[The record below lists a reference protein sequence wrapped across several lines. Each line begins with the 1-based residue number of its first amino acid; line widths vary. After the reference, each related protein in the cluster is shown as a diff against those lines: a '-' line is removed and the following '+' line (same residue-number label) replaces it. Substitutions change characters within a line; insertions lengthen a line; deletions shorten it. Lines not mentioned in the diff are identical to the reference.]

1 MKCINCG
8 VEVDVDDNFCYKCGH
23 WTANGYKY
31 LQDYSNVKKIENG
44 TVYKHNKKLNN
55 LIVLFSLGVVIFTGM
70 LLIRG
75 SDLFAPFFY
84 VKKQITNLINGY
96 NTSIIKVDNIYN
108 NIPINSYEEAR
119 DFINKD
125 FLKQSILCDNKNKLL
140 QIETDIENQ
149 NDIASVTFCDMNYD
163 EVLKIQEVINKM
175 FNLFPSTKGALTN
188 ITITNAASNTEY
200 IAYFQPMHQ
209 FVNINNDIKEYNKVN
224 KTQILLNSYYYLNN
238 DLLSNSITNV
248 VGENFY
254 VKNATW
260 ESAIAHEIGH
270 YITFAAYLKEKNID
284 NITYVTEENEE
295 KINELVKEFDQ
306 GSFAKNIL
314 NTALNNYNIKYSKN
328 LNLNDFAKTI
338 SNYAATLD
346 KNNNLLCEETIA
358 EAIHDYYLNGS
369 NMQNSSREIVY
380 TLKNYLR

>member
-75 SDLFAPFFY
+75 NDLFAPFFY

-238 DLLSNSITNV
+238 DLLSNPITNV

-270 YITFAAYLKEKNID
+270 YITFVAYLKEKSID

-314 NTALNNYNIKYSKN
+314 NTALNNYNIKYSRN